1 MAYYNIID
9 YITIASTGNATDFGD
24 RTTSGA
30 VNQSIAA
37 CASSTR
43 GVIGGG
49 IVSNVMDYVTIAS
62 TGNATDFGDLTAAR
76 YALTAAASPT
86 RGVFFKGTTV
96 ANTMDYIT
104 IASTGNAT
112 DFGDDQVG
120 PAGYQGACSNGT
132 RGTVGGGNGAS
143 NVIAY
148 LTIAS
153 TGNTTDFGDL
163 TVGRNTPAALSGS
176 A

>member
-1 MAYYNIID
+1 
-9 YITIASTGNATDFGD
+9 
-24 RTTSGA
+24 
-30 VNQSIAA
+30 
-37 CASSTR
+37 
-43 GVIGGG
+43 
-49 IVSNVMDYVTIAS
+49 MDYVTIAS

-86 RGVFFKGTTV
+86 RGVFFKGTNV

-132 RGTVGGGNGAS
+132 RGVWGGGYVSGS
-143 NVIAY
+143 DSVTDTMDYVVIQ
-148 LTIAS
+148 T
-153 TGNTTDFGDL
+153 TGNASDFGDL
-163 TVGRNTPAALSGS
+163 VESKRWQSACSGD
-176 A
+176 

>member
-1 MAYYNIID
+1 MAYYNNID

-30 VNQSIAA
+30 ANQDLAA

-43 GVIGGG
+43 GVMGGG
-49 IVSNVMDYVTIAS
+49 INVNTMDYVTIAS

-86 RGVFFKGTTV
+86 RGVFFKGANV
-96 ANTMDYIT
+96 LNTMDYIT

-132 RGTVGGGNGAS
+132 RATMGGGNAAA
-143 NVIAY
+143 NDIAY
-148 LTIAS
+148 ITIAS
-153 TGNTTDFGDL
+153 TGDSTDFGDL
-163 TVGRNTPAALSGS
+163 TVGRHTPAALSGS

>member
-9 YITIASTGNATDFGD
+9 YVTIASTGNASDFGD
-24 RTTSGA
+24 TTRSGA
-30 VNQSIAA
+30 HNQASGA

-43 GVIGGG
+43 GVMGGG
-49 IVSNVMDYVTIAS
+49 VSVNTIHSLTIAS

-86 RGVFFKGTTV
+86 RGVFFKGANV

-132 RGTVGGGNGAS
+132 RATMGGGNGAV
-143 NVIAY
+143 NIIAY
-148 LTIAS
+148 ITIAS
-153 TGNTTDFGDL
+153 TGNATDFGDL
-163 TVGRNTPAALSGS
+163 TVGRNQPAALSGS